1 MLLEEVK
8 NMVYVLTA
16 ILILIGIVL
25 LLRMKIYVVLEYL
38 HADDNDKLTLKIT
51 ALFGL
56 IRIKKTIPAIKV
68 NKEDGTV
75 DIKQKTESK
84 MKKSSGKKKITQN
97 DVQQSINKIEMLLHQ
112 VTRLR
117 KISASFLAHLHITK
131 LEWVT
136 VIGIQDAAVTGVLTG
151 AVWGVKGGIAAMLY
165 DHLDFVNKPVYEVIP
180 SFQVPVS
187 KTHFQCIFF
196 FRFGHAMLAAFKF
209 VKYGR
214 ELSVLKKNPSARM
227 TSKNDSSV

>member
-1 MLLEEVK
+1 
-8 NMVYVLTA
+8 MVYVLSA

-25 LLRMKIYVVLEYL
+25 LLRMKIHVAAEYL
-38 HADDNDKLTLKIT
+38 HAEDNDKITLKIT
-51 ALFGL
+51 TLFGL
-56 IRIKKTIPAIKV
+56 VRIKKTIPAIKV
-68 NKEDGTV
+68 NKDDGTV
-75 DIKQKTESK
+75 NIRQNTKTK
-84 MKKSSGKKKITQN
+84 VKKSSSKKKITFD
-97 DVQQSINKIEMLLHQ
+97 DVQQSINKIEMLLHH
-112 VTRLR
+112 VTKLR
-117 KISASFLAHLHITK
+117 KISASFIAHLHITK
-131 LEWVT
+131 LEWIT
-136 VIGIQDAAVTGVLTG
+136 VVGVHDAAVTGVLTG
-151 AVWGVKGGIAAMLY
+151 AVWGVKGGIAAMLH

>member
-1 MLLEEVK
+1 
-8 NMVYVLTA
+8 MVYVLTA

-25 LLRMKIYVVLEYL
+25 LLRMKIHVALEYL
-38 HADDNDKLTLKIT
+38 HAADNDKLTLKIT

-84 MKKSSGKKKITQN
+84 MKISSGKKKITQN

-196 FRFGHAMLAAFKF
+196 FRSGHAMLAAFKF

>member
-1 MLLEEVK
+1 
-8 NMVYVLTA
+8 MVYVLTA

-25 LLRMKIYVVLEYL
+25 LLRMKMFVAVEYL

-56 IRIKKTIPAIKV
+56 IRIKKSIPAIKV
-68 NKEDGTV
+68 NKADGTV
-75 DIKQKTESK
+75 DIKQKTKSK
-84 MKKSSGKKKITQN
+84 VKKSSNEKKITYD
-97 DVQQSINKIEMLLHQ
+97 DVQQSIHKIEMILHQ
-112 VTRLR
+112 VKNLR

-131 LEWVT
+131 LEWITIV
-136 VIGIQDAAVTGVLTG
+136 GIQDAAVTGVLTG

-165 DHLDFVNKPVYEVIP
+165 DHLNFVNKPVYEVIP

-187 KTHFQCIFF
+187 RTHFQCIFF

-214 ELSVLKKNPSARM
+214 ELSVLKKNPSSRM

>member
-1 MLLEEVK
+1 
-8 NMVYVLTA
+8 MVYVLTA

-25 LLRMKIYVVLEYL
+25 LLRMKMYVAVEYL

-56 IRIKKTIPAIKV
+56 IRIKKSIPAIKV
-68 NKEDGTV
+68 SKADGSV
-75 DIKQKTESK
+75 DIKQKTKSK
-84 MKKSSGKKKITQN
+84 VKKSSSEKKITFA
-97 DVQQSINKIEMLLHQ
+97 DVQQSIHKIEMILQQ
-112 VTRLR
+112 VRNLR

-131 LEWVT
+131 LEWITIV
-136 VIGIQDAAVTGVLTG
+136 GIQDAAVTGVLTG

-165 DHLDFVNKPVYEVIP
+165 DHLNFVNKPVYEVIP

-187 KTHFQCIFF
+187 RTHFQCIFF

-214 ELSVLKKNPSARM
+214 ELSVLKKNPSSRM

>member
-25 LLRMKIYVVLEYL
+25 LLRMKIHVALEYL
-38 HADDNDKLTLKIT
+38 HAGDNDKLTLKIT

-227 TSKNDSSV
+227 TSKNNSSV

>member
-25 LLRMKIYVVLEYL
+25 LLRMKIYVALEYL

>member
-1 MLLEEVK
+1 
-8 NMVYVLTA
+8 MVYVLTA

-25 LLRMKIYVVLEYL
+25 LLRMKMYVAVEYL

-56 IRIKKTIPAIKV
+56 IRIKKMIPAIKV
-68 NKEDGTV
+68 NKADGTV
-75 DIKQKTESK
+75 DIKQKTKSK
-84 MKKSSGKKKITQN
+84 VKKSSSEKKITFD
-97 DVQQSINKIEMLLHQ
+97 DVQQSIHRIEMILHQ
-112 VTRLR
+112 VKNLR

-131 LEWVT
+131 LEWITIV
-136 VIGIQDAAVTGVLTG
+136 GIQDAAVTGVLTG

-165 DHLDFVNKPVYEVIP
+165 DHLNFVNKPVYEVIP

-187 KTHFQCIFF
+187 RTHFQCIFF

-214 ELSVLKKNPSARM
+214 ELSVLKKNPSSRM

>member
-1 MLLEEVK
+1 
-8 NMVYVLTA
+8 MVYVLTA

-25 LLRMKIYVVLEYL
+25 LLRMKMYVAVEYL

-56 IRIKKTIPAIKV
+56 IRIKKSIPAIKV
-68 NKEDGTV
+68 NKADGSV
-75 DIKQKTESK
+75 DIKQKTKSK
-84 MKKSSGKKKITQN
+84 VKKSSSEKKITFD
-97 DVQQSINKIEMLLHQ
+97 DVQQSIHKIEMILQQ
-112 VTRLR
+112 VKNLR

-131 LEWVT
+131 LEWITIV
-136 VIGIQDAAVTGVLTG
+136 GIQDAAVTGVLRG

-165 DHLDFVNKPVYEVIP
+165 DHLNFVNKPVYEVIP

-187 KTHFQCIFF
+187 RTHFQCIFF

-214 ELSVLKKNPSARM
+214 ELSVLKKNPSSRM

>member
-1 MLLEEVK
+1 
-8 NMVYVLTA
+8 MVYVLTA

-25 LLRMKIYVVLEYL
+25 LLRMKMFVAVEYL

-56 IRIKKTIPAIKV
+56 IRIKKSIPAIKV
-68 NKEDGTV
+68 NKADGSV
-75 DIKQKTESK
+75 DIKQKTKSK
-84 MKKSSGKKKITQN
+84 VKKSSSEKKITFD
-97 DVQQSINKIEMLLHQ
+97 DVQQSIHKIEMILQQ
-112 VTRLR
+112 VKDLR

-131 LEWVT
+131 LEWITIV
-136 VIGIQDAAVTGVLTG
+136 GIQDAAVTGVLTG

-165 DHLDFVNKPVYEVIP
+165 DHLNFVNKPVYEVIP

-187 KTHFQCIFF
+187 RTHFQCIFF

-214 ELSVLKKNPSARM
+214 ELSVLKKNPSSRM

>member
-1 MLLEEVK
+1 
-8 NMVYVLTA
+8 MVYVLIA

-25 LLRMKIYVVLEYL
+25 LLRMKIYVAVEYL
-38 HADDNDKLTLKIT
+38 HADDNDKLTLKVT

-56 IRIKKTIPAIKV
+56 IRVNKTIPAIKV
-68 NKEDGTV
+68 NKSDGTV
-75 DIKQKTESK
+75 DVKQKSK
-84 MKKSSGKKKITQN
+84 SKVKKSSSKKKITFD
-97 DVQQSINKIEMLLHQ
+97 DVQQSINKIEMLVHR
-112 VTRLR
+112 VTNLR
-117 KISASFLAHLHITK
+117 KTSASILAHLHITK

-136 VIGIQDAAVTGVLTG
+136 VVGVHDAAVTGVLTG

-165 DHLDFVNKPVYEVIP
+165 DHLDFMNKPVYEVIP

-187 KTHFQCIFF
+187 KTDFQCIFF

-214 ELSVLKKNPSARM
+214 ELSVLKKNPSSRM

>member
-1 MLLEEVK
+1 
-8 NMVYVLTA
+8 MVYVLTA

-25 LLRMKIYVVLEYL
+25 LLRMKMYVAVEYL

-51 ALFGL
+51 ALWGL
-56 IRIKKTIPAIKV
+56 IRIKKSIPAIKV
-68 NKEDGTV
+68 NKADGTV
-75 DIKQKTESK
+75 DIKQKTKSK
-84 MKKSSGKKKITQN
+84 VKKSSSEKKVTFA
-97 DVQQSINKIEMLLHQ
+97 DVQQSIHKIEMFMHQ
-112 VTRLR
+112 VKNLR

-131 LEWVT
+131 LEWITIV
-136 VIGIQDAAVTGVLTG
+136 GIQDAAVTGVLTG

-165 DHLDFVNKPVYEVIP
+165 DHLNFVNKPVYEVIP

-209 VKYGR
+209 AKYGR
-214 ELSVLKKNPSARM
+214 ELSVLKKNPSSRM

>member
-1 MLLEEVK
+1 
-8 NMVYVLTA
+8 MVYVLTA

-25 LLRMKIYVVLEYL
+25 LLRMKIYVAAEYL
-38 HADDNDKLTLKIT
+38 HADDNDKITLKIT

-56 IRIKKTIPAIKV
+56 IRVKKTIPAIKV
-68 NKEDGTV
+68 NKNDGTV
-75 DIKQKTESK
+75 DLKQKSTSK
-84 MKKSSGKKKITQN
+84 VKKSSSKKKITFD
-97 DVQQSINKIEMLLHQ
+97 DVQQTIKKIEMLVHQ
-112 VTRLR
+112 VTNLR
-117 KISASFLAHLHITK
+117 KTGASILAHLHITK

-136 VIGIQDAAVTGVLTG
+136 VVGIQDAAVTGVLTG

-165 DHLDFVNKPVYEVIP
+165 DHLDFVNKPVYKVIP

-214 ELSVLKKNPSARM
+214 ELSALKKNPSSRM

>member
-1 MLLEEVK
+1 
-8 NMVYVLTA
+8 MVYVLTA

-25 LLRMKIYVVLEYL
+25 LLRMKIYVALEYL

>member
-1 MLLEEVK
+1 
-8 NMVYVLTA
+8 MVYVLTA

-25 LLRMKIYVVLEYL
+25 LLRMKMYVAVEYL

-56 IRIKKTIPAIKV
+56 IRIKKSIPAIKV
-68 NKEDGTV
+68 NKADGTV
-75 DIKQKTESK
+75 DMKQKTKSK
-84 MKKSSGKKKITQN
+84 VKKSSSEKKITFD
-97 DVQQSINKIEMLLHQ
+97 DVQQSIHKIEMILHQ
-112 VTRLR
+112 VKNLR
-117 KISASFLAHLHITK
+117 KINATFLAHLHITK
-131 LEWVT
+131 LEWITIV
-136 VIGIQDAAVTGVLTG
+136 GIQDAAVTGMLTG

-165 DHLDFVNKPVYEVIP
+165 DHLNFVTRPVYEVIP

-187 KTHFQCIFF
+187 RTHFQCIFF

-214 ELSVLKKNPSARM
+214 ELSVLKKNPSSRM

>member
-1 MLLEEVK
+1 
-8 NMVYVLTA
+8 MVYVLTA

-25 LLRMKIYVVLEYL
+25 LLRMKMFVAVEYL

-56 IRIKKTIPAIKV
+56 IRIQKSIPAIKV
-68 NKEDGTV
+68 NKADGTV
-75 DIKQKTESK
+75 DIKQKTKSK
-84 MKKSSGKKKITQN
+84 VKKSSNEKKITYD
-97 DVQQSINKIEMLLHQ
+97 DVQQSIHKIEMILHQ
-112 VTRLR
+112 VKNLR

-131 LEWVT
+131 LEWITIV
-136 VIGIQDAAVTGVLTG
+136 GIQDAAVTGVLTG

-165 DHLDFVNKPVYEVIP
+165 DHLNFVNKPVYEVIP

-187 KTHFQCIFF
+187 RTHFQCIFF

-214 ELSVLKKNPSARM
+214 ELSVLKKNPSSRM

>member
-25 LLRMKIYVVLEYL
+25 LLRMKIHVALEYL

-180 SFQVPVS
+180 SFQAPAS

>member
-1 MLLEEVK
+1 
-8 NMVYVLTA
+8 MVYVLTA

-25 LLRMKIYVVLEYL
+25 LLRMKVHVAVEYL
-38 HADDNDKLTLKIT
+38 HAEDNDKLTLKIT
-51 ALFGL
+51 TLFGL
-56 IRIKKTIPAIKV
+56 IRVKKSIPAIKV
-68 NKEDGTV
+68 NKADGTV
-75 DIKQKTESK
+75 DIKQKSKSKVKES
-84 MKKSSGKKKITQN
+84 SSKQKITFD
-97 DVQQSINKIEMLLHQ
+97 DVHQSIQKIEMLLHQ
-112 VTRLR
+112 VKNLR

-136 VIGIQDAAVTGVLTG
+136 IVGIHDAAVTGVLTG

-165 DHLDFVNKPVYEVIP
+165 EHLDFVEKPVYEVIP

-214 ELSVLKKNPSARM
+214 KLSALKKNPSSRM

>member
-1 MLLEEVK
+1 
-8 NMVYVLTA
+8 MVYVLTA
-16 ILILIGIVL
+16 IFILIGIVL
-25 LLRMKIYVVLEYL
+25 LLRMKVHVAAEYL
-38 HADDNDKLTLKIT
+38 HTDDNDKMTLKIT
-51 ALFGL
+51 TLFGL

-75 DIKQKTESK
+75 DIKQKSTSK
-84 MKKSSGKKKITQN
+84 VKKSSSKKKVSFD

-112 VTRLR
+112 VTKLR

-136 VIGIQDAAVTGVLTG
+136 VVGIHDAAVTGVLTG

-165 DHLDFVNKPVYEVIP
+165 DHLDFVNKPVYQVIP

-214 ELSVLKKNPSARM
+214 ELSVLKKNPSSRM

>member
-1 MLLEEVK
+1 
-8 NMVYVLTA
+8 MVYVLTA

-25 LLRMKIYVVLEYL
+25 LLRMKMYVAVEYL

-56 IRIKKTIPAIKV
+56 IRIKKSIPAIKV
-68 NKEDGTV
+68 NKADGSV
-75 DIKQKTESK
+75 DIKQKTKSK
-84 MKKSSGKKKITQN
+84 VKKSSSEKKITFD
-97 DVQQSINKIEMLLHQ
+97 DVQQSIHKIEMILQQ
-112 VTRLR
+112 VKNLR

-131 LEWVT
+131 LEWITIV
-136 VIGIQDAAVTGVLTG
+136 GIQDAAVTGVLTG
-151 AVWGVKGGIAAMLY
+151 AVWSVKGGIAAMLY
-165 DHLDFVNKPVYEVIP
+165 DHLSFVNKPVYEVIP

-187 KTHFQCIFF
+187 RTHFQCIFF

-214 ELSVLKKNPSARM
+214 ELSVFKKNPSSRM

>member
-1 MLLEEVK
+1 
-8 NMVYVLTA
+8 MVYVLTA

-25 LLRMKIYVVLEYL
+25 LLRMKVHVAAEYL
-38 HADDNDKLTLKIT
+38 HTNDNDKLTLKIT
-51 ALFGL
+51 TLFGL
-56 IRIKKTIPAIKV
+56 IRIKKSIPAIKV
-68 NKEDGTV
+68 NKADGTV
-75 DIKQKTESK
+75 DIKQKSKSKVKES
-84 MKKSSGKKKITQN
+84 SSKQKITFD
-97 DVQQSINKIEMLLHQ
+97 DVQQSIHKIEMLLHQ
-112 VTRLR
+112 VKNLR
-117 KISASFLAHLHITK
+117 KTNATFLAHVHITK

-136 VIGIQDAAVTGVLTG
+136 IVGIHDAAVTGVLTG

-214 ELSVLKKNPSARM
+214 ELSVLKKNPSSRM

>member
-1 MLLEEVK
+1 
-8 NMVYVLTA
+8 MVYVLTA

-25 LLRMKIYVVLEYL
+25 LLRMKIHVAMEFL
-38 HADDNDKLTLKIT
+38 HADDNDKLTLNIT
-51 ALFGL
+51 TLFGL

-75 DIKQKTESK
+75 DIKQKSTSK
-84 MKKSSGKKKITQN
+84 VNKSSSKKKITFD
-97 DVQQSINKIEMLLHQ
+97 DVQQSINKIEMLVYR
-112 VTRLR
+112 VTNLR
-117 KISASFLAHLHITK
+117 KTSASILAHLHITK

-136 VIGIQDAAVTGVLTG
+136 VVGIHDAAVTGVLTG

-187 KTHFQCIFF
+187 KTHLQCIFF

-214 ELSVLKKNPSARM
+214 ELSVLKKNPSSRM